1 MAGLPVTL
9 ASSGPKSTSTLNK
22 LLTKTN
28 INVYLK
34 YLHLFGSFDVQY
46 KASAQNDTDDYKLQT
61 NDIVVVF
68 TLQLI

>member
-1 MAGLPVTL
+1 M
-9 ASSGPKSTSTLNK
+9 
-22 LLTKTN
+22 TN
-28 INVYLK
+28 IDVYLK
-34 YLHLFGSFDVQY
+34 YLHLFGSFDIQY

>member
-1 MAGLPVTL
+1 MRDPIHLSTNSKG
-9 ASSGPKSTSTLNK
+9 KSWDGFE
-22 LLTKTN
+22 
-28 INVYLK
+28 I
-34 YLHLFGSFDVQY
+34 SFDVQY